1 MPYIV
6 YTYTERERARRKRK
20 RQTQHQASLPKW
32 NSSGVGRE
40 RVQARE
46 LFGPQNAGTCES
58 AGALRERAVKRES
71 EAQQNKNSCR
81 ATAVLTARRY
91 SFKLLAVRFV
101 FSHARN
107 VQSLSNCLLV

>member
-6 YTYTERERARRKRK
+6 YTYTERESARRKRK
-20 RQTQHQASLPKW
+20 RQTQHQAPLPKW

-58 AGALRERAVKRES
+58 AGALRERERAAKWES

-81 ATAVLTARRY
+81 ATAVLTAPRY

-107 VQSLSNCLLV
+107 VQSL